1 MAVQASSNQTNLPF
15 VRSGVSLVRDGLTL
29 LQDAARAAVLAVYT
43 IMARVAV
50 TVPTTGTADAGN
62 AANTGTVTGVALIA
76 GTLPRAGTWVLECIA
91 AVANGGT
98 FKLTD
103 PGGNIVRN
111 DLVMTVGA
119 GTATTF
125 YLPEVGLKF
134 VITNGATDFSVGEK
148 FTIAVTASGKWVPF
162 NPAAVNGGQIPRGIL
177 LVDSVTAAALV
188 AGDVTGQAIL
198 TGGCCTVDS
207 QQIVFDDGVSTL
219 DTVLAGGKTVRDY
232 LAEVGIFAEDTI
244 DIDGYEN

>member
-1 MAVQASSNQTNLPF
+1 MAVQNSSNQSNFPF
-15 VRSGVSLVRDGLTL
+15 ILSGVSLVRNGLTL
-29 LQDAARAAVLAVYT
+29 LQDAGRAAVLAVYT
-43 IMARVAV
+43 VMARVAV
-50 TVPTTGTADAGN
+50 TVPTTGTAG
-62 AANTGTVTGVALIA
+62 ANTGNGTVTGVALA
-76 GTLPRAGTWVLECIA
+76 SGVLPRVGTWTLEAIA

-111 DLVMTVGA
+111 NLVMTVGA
-119 GTATTF
+119 GAATTF
-125 YLPEVGLKF
+125 YLPEVGLTF
-134 VITNGATDFSVGEK
+134 IITDGSTDFIVGDK
-148 FTIAVTASGKWVPF
+148 FTIAVAASGKWVPF
-162 NPAAVNGGQIPRGIL
+162 KPDAVNGGQTPRGVL

-188 AGDVTGQAIL
+188 AGDVTGQSIL
-198 TGGCCTVDS
+198 TGGACTVDS

-232 LAEVGIFAEDTI
+232 LADVGIFTEDTI